1 MRGEHDYSCCGTGRN
16 GFSAVTVYAQV
27 ETERSFMS
35 KIKYQELRKA
45 VIKTCLAMNEEGIN
59 QGTSGNVSVRTDE
72 GFLITASGIPY
83 KKMKP
88 EHVVEMDLEG
98 GYRGEY
104 FPSTEWR
111 MHMDI
116 FKARPEAQAI
126 VHVHSTYATALACLR
141 KDIPAFHYMI
151 GIAGGSSLRVSDYAQ
166 FGTQELSDTML
177 KALRDRTGCLL
188 ANHGQI
194 CFGKDLDQALWRAG
208 EIEALSHQYWAS
220 LLAGKP
226 VVLEEAEMSS
236 VLKRFGSYGK
246 QASDL
251 KGQDQ
256 TTLAVFAPVRR
267 DDSMPS
273 LADAKTSKKKKK

>member
-1 MRGEHDYSCCGTGRN
+1 MTKMKYHD
-16 GFSAVTVYAQV
+16 
-27 ETERSFMS
+27 
-35 KIKYQELRKA
+35 LRKD

-104 FPSTEWR
+104 YPSTEWR

-116 FKARPEAQAI
+116 FRARPEAQAI

-141 KDIPAFHYMI
+141 RDIPAFHYMI
-151 GIAGGSSLRVSDYAQ
+151 GVAGGASLRVSDYAE
-166 FGTQELSDTML
+166 FGTQALSDTML
-177 KALRDRTGCLL
+177 KAMEGRKGCLL

-194 CFGKDLDQALWRAG
+194 CFGPNLEKALWLAG
-208 EIEALSHQYWAS
+208 EIEALSHQYWAAS
-220 LLAGKP
+220 LVGKP
-226 VVLEEAEMSS
+226 VILDDPTMST

-246 QASDL
+246 QAADL
-251 KGQDQ
+251 KGQDKSS
-256 TTLAVFAPVRR
+256 LAVHAPVRR
-267 DDSMPS
+267 DEAMPS
-273 LADAKTSKKKKK
+273 LSDAPRAKKKKKD

>member
-1 MRGEHDYSCCGTGRN
+1 
-16 GFSAVTVYAQV
+16 
-27 ETERSFMS
+27 MS
-35 KIKYQELRKA
+35 KIKYHDLRKA

-83 KKMKP
+83 QKMKP

-98 GYRGEY
+98 GYRGNY

-126 VHVHSTYATALACLR
+126 VHVHSTYATAMACLR

-151 GIAGGSSLRVSDYAQ
+151 GVTGGASLRVSEYAE

-177 KALRDRTGCLL
+177 TAMKDRSGCLL

-226 VVLEEAEMSS
+226 VVLADAQMTS

-246 QASDL
+246 QAADL

-256 TTLAVFAPVRR
+256 STLAVFAPVRR
-267 DDSMPS
+267 DESLLS
-273 LADAKTSKKKKK
+273 LAQVKVSKKKKKT